1 MAKKYYI
8 ANRKQTE
15 FITVKDKTDGIDIQ
29 GFDGDVW
36 VVEDNSAGTA
46 WASRVNAVEK
56 TKSEAQVIVDN
67 AHCKDADGNQLW
79 EQSGS
84 YAENGDYSE
93 VDAVDENGDKIPI
106 TYVLP

>member
-15 FITVKDKTDGIDIQ
+15 FITVKDKTDGLDIQ

-56 TKSEAQVIVDN
+56 TKEECQTLLNNSITTSQSAY
-67 AHCKDADGNQLW
+67 DAMDDIYKGYPHNRPT
-79 EQSGS
+79 S
-84 YAENGDYSE
+84 
-93 VDAVDENGDKIPI
+93 I
-106 TYVLP
+106 TLP